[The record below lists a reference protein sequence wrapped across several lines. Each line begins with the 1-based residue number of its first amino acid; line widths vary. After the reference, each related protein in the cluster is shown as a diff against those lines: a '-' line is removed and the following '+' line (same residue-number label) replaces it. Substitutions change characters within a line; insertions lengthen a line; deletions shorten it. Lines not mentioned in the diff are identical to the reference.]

1 MSRFASFGQQAVKG
15 ITKVAKEVAR
25 DAAGSAA
32 KEGAVAFAREIT
44 ADRPRVGVMEE
55 VTMSSAPASPVTFSV
70 AAPPRPPPTEFPA
83 LCVCKYEPDAPDL
96 SDGNKQYIC
105 SSCSRSGMGEYR
117 TVIEG
122 RAFAAKAPLKGGKN
136 KKTGKRRR
144 SRRSRLHLTKRI
156 RVRHNGRSRR

>member
-1 MSRFASFGQQAVKG
+1 MEKAS
-15 ITKVAKEVAR
+15 TY
-25 DAAGSAA
+25 
-32 KEGAVAFAREIT
+32 
-44 ADRPRVGVMEE
+44 
-55 VTMSSAPASPVTFSV
+55 SAPIAFSV
-70 AAPPRPPPTEFPA
+70 AGPPPPPPVQFPA

-122 RAFAAKAPLKGGKN
+122 RAFAARAPLKGGK
-136 KKTGKRRR
+136 KTR
-144 SRRSRLHLTKRI
+144 RRSRLHLTKRI